1 LKETTSKDLHSLV
14 EYNELVANG
23 SINRDESQG
32 FDGAPVEHSNDSTC
46 MEVTTDEDMSTLTM
60 TQMEDPPSTA
70 SSQIQTASKKRD
82 ACELDLAE
90 DDTKCNARQRTMLTP
105 TPTAARLV
113 SPPKST
119 KPVPVEQV
127 CMKTGRVLLQF
138 PSQCEA
144 ARSVNGANQRGISAV
159 MDQKN
164 KSYKGYVWR
173 RQRVDS
179 NAGVCMEGT
188 TIEEMPPTNTQI
200 VHPIST
206 ANKMQTSFKKRDAC
220 ELDPEDDGKKP
231 EARCDESDHQKI
243 YDDDADDDDTDHQEI
258 YDETEDQERLA
269 SPPPKFAS
277 VSLATAT
284 VMATAGVI
292 CGASI
297 MLALVPRPQQSSCAS
312 RWWLETMY
320 QF

>member
-113 SPPKST
+113 SPPEST

-138 PSQCEA
+138 SSQTEA
-144 ARSVNGANQRGISAV
+144 ARSVNGANQRISGV
-159 MDQKN
+159 MDREN
-164 KSYKGYVWR
+164 KSYMGYVWR
-173 RQRVDS
+173 RQRRLDS
-179 NAGVCMEGT
+179 DECVCMEVVAN
-188 TIEEMPPTNTQI
+188 EEMPPTKTQ
-200 VHPIST
+200 VEDPPSS
-206 ANKMQTSFKKRDAC
+206 ASNKTQTSLEKRDADGL
-220 ELDPEDDGKKP
+220 EPEDDSRKP
-231 EARCDESDHQKI
+231 EARCDETDYQEMHDDKTDHQEM
-243 YDDDADDDDTDHQEI
+243 YDDDDDDDDDTDYQEM
-258 YDETEDQERLA
+258 YDETEDQERLL

-277 VSLATAT
+277 VSLATAS
-284 VMATAGVI
+284 VMATTGFI
-292 CGASI
+292 CGACVMFAAI
-297 MLALVPRPQQSSCAS
+297 IILV
-312 RWWLETMY
+312 
-320 QF
+320 